1 MSGPPLEPLEGGGG
15 QLGQESGANWI
26 PVAHLQHTIL
36 STLVLN
42 WNVYA
47 FFAKKHR
54 VKFVVQG
61 QASLGRVPP
70 FQSAAMAP
78 LAPRCPVRWPVG
90 WGGVLVTHPFSP
102 GVYLWPHKTHSISR
116 FFSCCRFWHRQN
128 SRCGRWGGLHSGIP
142 EACWG
147 RAGDHRHRPGLLHV
161 CHVPPC
167 RPRRLRPGGRPAAV
181 AAAWMWRRGG
191 GRSSSPRTTP
201 HATRHAAHHTAYHT
215 TRHTPHTT
223 ITPHATLHGPP
234 PPHATPHAT
243 HHASPLATPHTTRHT
258 GAAGWPNPAFVP
270 TYITVATGNYILYWM
285 GSKGLTLPLMTS
297 GWRASHTR
305 GEPWNDWLW
314 LGDTHSHSP
323 FLCCAAAS
331 D

>member
-1 MSGPPLEPLEGGGG
+1 MLEIIDIAQAFYMYVTYLPAGHVDYAQGVAP
-15 QLGQESGANWI
+15 QLW
-26 PVAHLQHTIL
+26 LQH
-36 STLVLN
+36 
-42 WNVYA
+42 
-47 FFAKKHR
+47 
-54 VKFVVQG
+54 G
-61 QASLGRVPP
+61 
-70 FQSAAMAP
+70 
-78 LAPRCPVRWPVG
+78 C
-90 WGGVLVTHPFSP
+90 GG
-102 GVYLWPHKTHSISR
+102 
-116 FFSCCRFWHRQN
+116 
-128 SRCGRWGGLHSGIP
+128 
-142 EACWG
+142 
-147 RAGDHRHRPGLLHV
+147 
-161 CHVPPC
+161 
-167 RPRRLRPGGRPAAV
+167 
-181 AAAWMWRRGG
+181 GG